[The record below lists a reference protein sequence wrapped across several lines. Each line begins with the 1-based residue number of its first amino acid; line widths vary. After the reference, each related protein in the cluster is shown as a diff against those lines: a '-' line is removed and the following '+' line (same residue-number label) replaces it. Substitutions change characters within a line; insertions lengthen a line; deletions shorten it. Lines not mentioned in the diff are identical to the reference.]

1 MERAA
6 RVIGKLRV
14 ADDESLARAAWP
26 IAVGKRIADR
36 STVVNLVG
44 SRLVLQVEDS
54 VWQSQLYA
62 MRGQI
67 LARIEQTVG
76 RRLVESLEFK
86 VAVPR
91 PKPQRTDTF
100 ALATDEADRIASP
113 ALRRIYKAS
122 RRKAVS

>member
-26 IAVGKRIADR
+26 GAVGPRIANR
-36 STVVNLVG
+36 SNVVALTG
-44 SRLVLQVEDS
+44 SRLVIQVEDS

-67 LARIEQTVG
+67 LTRVEQILG
-76 RRLVESLEFK
+76 RNVVQSLEFK
-86 VAVPR
+86 VAIPR
-91 PKPQRTDTF
+91 PKAQREQS
-100 ALATDEADRIASP
+100 LSSSSDEADRIASP
-113 ALRRIYKAS
+113 ALRSIYKAS